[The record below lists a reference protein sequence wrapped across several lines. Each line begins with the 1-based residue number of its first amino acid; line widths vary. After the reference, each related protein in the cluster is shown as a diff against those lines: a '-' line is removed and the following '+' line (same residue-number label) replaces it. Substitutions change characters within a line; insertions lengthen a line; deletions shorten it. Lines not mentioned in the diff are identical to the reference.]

1 MNPQHPQLHISVDE
15 FTTPSP
21 ITAPPSAG
29 IEELRKKM
37 NEGGFRH
44 LPIIDQGKVVGLVS
58 QRDLNL
64 LEGLGQLS
72 QQVSA
77 ADFMRKEVL
86 IVDSGSPIEEVAFRM
101 SEMKV
106 GSAIVCDES
115 EEFVGIFTSTDAL
128 NALIEIIRGQYEEAE
143 EELL

>member
-21 ITAPPSAG
+21 VTASPSAG
-29 IEELRKKM
+29 VEELRLKM
-37 NEGGFRH
+37 QEGGFRH
-44 LPIIDQGKVVGLVS
+44 LPIVDQGKVVGLVS

-77 ADFMRKEVL
+77 GDFMKKEVL
-86 IVDSGSPIEEVAFRM
+86 VVESGSPLEEVAFKM

-115 EEFVGIFTSTDAL
+115 EEFIGIFTSTDAL
-128 NALIEIIRGQYEEAE
+128 NALIEIMRGQYEDAE
-143 EELL
+143 EDLL